1 MGSSGS
7 HVLAPPFGL
16 PAAQEERLLGYLTDE
31 DWGQALTLL
40 REVVDAQT
48 KNGKLLVLLAHC
60 RYRDALETMVDQRMA
75 ACQEALALLERAH
88 EAGIEVASVFA
99 FREEVEATL
108 AQETAHELNVLAKL
122 PAEGAPLL
130 GVPLEVLEEGAYL
143 LWESQPLRAA
153 HLFVE
158 ASKRVQEASGV
169 ESAQTQ
175 ALFFRVQA
183 GLCFSRAGSPHARA
197 FLDEA
202 LTVDLKTKGLETFRA
217 ALESAAVALLKQLS
231 GPDFRK
237 AWAVAED
244 RGAALGLPFPSVW
257 PNQEELLTRCI
268 ALGEQ
273 ALALKLVG
281 RIEETRQELPRAL
294 AEVLRAVRSG
304 RAGAA

>member
-1 MGSSGS
+1 MGTTGP

-16 PAAQEERLLGYLTDE
+16 PDPQEERLLRYLTDE
-31 DWGQALTLL
+31 DWGLALTLL
-40 REVVDAQT
+40 RDVVDAQT
-48 KNGKLLVLLAHC
+48 TDGKLLVLLAHC

-88 EAGIEVASVFA
+88 QHGVEVASVFA

-108 AQETAHELNVLAKL
+108 AQETAHELSVLAKL
-122 PAEGAPLL
+122 PAEGESLAA
-130 GVPLEVLEEGAYL
+130 VPLELLEEGGYL
-143 LWESQPLRAA
+143 VWDSQPLRAA

-158 ASKRVQEASGV
+158 ASKRMREAPGV
-169 ESAQTQ
+169 ANADTQ

-183 GLCFSRAGSPHARA
+183 GLCFARAGSPHARA

-202 LTVDLKTKGLETFRA
+202 LSVDLKTKGLETFRA
-217 ALESAAVALLKQLS
+217 ALESAAVALLKQLT
-231 GPDFRK
+231 GADFRK
-237 AWAVAED
+237 AWAVARE
-244 RGAALGLPFPSVW
+244 RGQALGLPFPSVW

-268 ALGEQ
+268 ALGEHAH
-273 ALALKLVG
+273 ALELVG
-281 RIEETRQELPRAL
+281 LIEESRQELPRAL